1 MAEHDPHS
9 PPSGFPETAK
19 LDLEIE
25 GNLSRPPQSLF
36 DAVRQLLRPAP
47 RPGEGDWLD
56 TTVT

>member
-25 GNLSRPPQSLF
+25 AGFSRTQSLF

-47 RPGEGDWLD
+47 RSGEGDWLD